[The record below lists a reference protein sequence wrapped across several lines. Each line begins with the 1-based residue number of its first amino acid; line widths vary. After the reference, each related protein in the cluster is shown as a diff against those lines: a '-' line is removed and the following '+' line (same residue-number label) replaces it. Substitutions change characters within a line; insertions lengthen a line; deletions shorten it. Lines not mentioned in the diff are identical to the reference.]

1 MIRLTKKEA
10 SGKWQVRGISWEAL
24 NTGRTITPEMNQR
37 LYGCLCKLK
46 DYEDSGLAPDQM
58 QSLLYQISDAGAY
71 VCDTLCRYPHEATD
85 QEELDGIC
93 EDCQMGVCR
102 MRVQELA
109 G

>member
-46 DYEDSGLAPDQM
+46 DYEDSGLDPDQM
-58 QSLLYQISDAGAY
+58 QSLLYQISDA
-71 VCDTLCRYPHEATD
+71 V
-85 QEELDGIC
+85 
-93 EDCQMGVCR
+93 
-102 MRVQELA
+102 
-109 G
+109 